1 MARPLRIEFAGAL
14 YHLTS
19 RGDRREDIFLDD
31 VDRKMFL
38 DVLAEVCERF
48 RWACHAYCLMSNHY
62 HLVIETRDSTLSQG
76 MRQLNGVFTQRSN
89 RRHRRVGH
97 VFQGRY
103 KAIIVQK
110 ESYLLELSR
119 YVVLNPVRAGMVRSA
134 RDWPWSSYRAT
145 AGWSEVPD
153 WLSVDWLLSAFG
165 ARRKAAMVAYRRFV
179 SEGRNAGS
187 PWDELK
193 RQLYLGDEAF
203 ADAMIA
209 KLEDDTSLD
218 EITTTHHRV
227 PAKPLKHYANAYP
240 SRDDAIVAAYASGGY
255 SMKAIGEQ
263 FGLGYSMISRIIK
276 RETDS
281 RLKQ

>member
-19 RGDRREDIFLDD
+19 RGHRREDIFLDD
-31 VDRKMFL
+31 VDRKIFL
-38 DVLAEVCERF
+38 EVLAEVCERF

-103 KAIIVQK
+103 KAILVQK
-110 ESYLLELSR
+110 ESYLLELAR

-203 ADAMIA
+203 VDAMIA
-209 KLEDDTSLD
+209 KLEDGTSLD

-227 PAKPLKHYANAYP
+227 PSKSLEHFAKAYP

-255 SMKAIGEQ
+255 SMKAIGQQ